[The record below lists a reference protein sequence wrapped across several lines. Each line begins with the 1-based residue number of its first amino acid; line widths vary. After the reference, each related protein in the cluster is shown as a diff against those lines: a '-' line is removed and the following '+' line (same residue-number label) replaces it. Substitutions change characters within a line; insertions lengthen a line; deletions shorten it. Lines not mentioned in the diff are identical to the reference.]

1 MDLQQTRDAIVL
13 ATLPHVAFDGWV
25 NRALAAGVV
34 DAGLSP
40 DVAVRAFPDGISEV
54 IRHWSGLGD
63 RQMLERLGDLDLDS
77 MRVRDRVVAAVRARI
92 EVNAPYREAVRRTL
106 AYIALPMNT
115 WIGARNVFAT
125 VNAMW
130 YAAGDTSTDF
140 NFYTKRA
147 LLAPVY
153 TSTVLYWLAGES
165 DDFADTWA
173 FLERRVA
180 DVLQIPKLQAQ
191 VAGRLSRKPRMPRF
205 RRARRR
211 HRTA

>member
-1 MDLQQTRDAIVL
+1 MDLQETRDAIVL

-25 NRALAAGVV
+25 NRALAAGVA

-40 DVAVRAFPDGISEV
+40 DMAVRAFPGGISEV
-54 IRHWSGLGD
+54 VRHWSALGD
-63 RQMLERLGDLDLDS
+63 RQMLERLDGLDLES

-106 AYIALPMNT
+106 AFIALPTNT
-115 WIGARNVFAT
+115 WIGARNVLAT

-153 TSTVLYWLAGES
+153 TSTVLYWLADES
-165 DDFADTWA
+165 DDYADTWA
-173 FLERRVA
+173 FLQRRVD

-191 VAGRLSRKPRMPRF
+191 IAGRLSRKPRMPRF
-205 RRARRR
+205 RRPRRR

>member
-1 MDLQQTRDAIVL
+1 MELQETRDAIVL

-25 NRALAAGVV
+25 NRALAAGVA
-34 DAGLSP
+34 DAGFSP
-40 DVAVRAFPDGISEV
+40 DMALRAFPGGIPEV
-54 IRHWSGLGD
+54 VRHWSNLGD
-63 RQMLERLGDLDLDS
+63 RQMLERLQDVDLDS
-77 MRVRDRVVAAVRARI
+77 MRVRDRVITAVRTRI

-115 WIGARNVFAT
+115 WIGARNALAT

-153 TSTVLYWLAGES
+153 ASTVLYWLADES
-165 DDFADTWA
+165 DDYADTWA
-173 FLERRVA
+173 FLRRRVA

-191 VAGRLSRKPRMPRF
+191 LAGRLPRRPRF
-205 RRARRR
+205 RRPRRR